1 MMPLIRD
8 YKKGDFMSLQNLWEL
23 TDMGQSERGDNEEVI
38 ERCNAMG
45 GKLLIMEIQDTK
57 EIIGSSWMTWDGRR
71 ISLHHFGIMPTYQ
84 NRGFGT
90 MLAEKSV
97 EWIREK
103 GQQVKLEVHKQNLP
117 AKRLYENLGFISF
130 EDYDIYMI
138 RDV

>member
-1 MMPLIRD
+1 MMTLIRD

-117 AKRLYENLGFISF
+117 AKRLYENFGFISF
-130 EDYDIYMI
+130 KDYDIYMK

>member
-1 MMPLIRD
+1 
-8 YKKGDFMSLQNLWEL
+8 MSLQNLWEL